1 MLKGIL
7 IGMVLSF
14 TFFGY
19 ILERDFISRDV
30 LLYDIIYLEGR
41 FYKLCEV

>member
-7 IGMVLSF
+7 IGIVLSS
-14 TFFGY
+14 TVFGY
-19 ILERDFISRDV
+19 ILEKNFINRDV

-41 FYKLCEV
+41 FYKLCKV